1 MGAPYNRRPM
11 GKNKSKA
18 KAKKGAAPKIAKM
31 YGTPD
36 ANDAR
41 VCIELYDL
49 RREALMRA
57 SRETLL
63 QWQPKS
69 AADVAA
75 MAEFG
80 SEHNAAFRQV
90 TSYFEMAFGLARR
103 GAVHPELIAEW
114 CGEGIFLFSKIH
126 PFLEEIRATISPTAF
141 RNAEWITTNTEQG
154 AGRLAMFLDRAK
166 TRDAA
171 ADEAEA

>member
-1 MGAPYNRRPM
+1 MG
-11 GKNKSKA
+11 NK
-18 KAKKGAAPKIAKM
+18 KAKKKKEGGKVAAPKMTAM

-41 VCIELYDL
+41 AVIELYDL
-49 RREALMRA
+49 RREALMRE

-63 QWQPKS
+63 MWQPKS
-69 AADVAA
+69 VADVAA

-90 TSYFEMAFGLARR
+90 TSYFEMAYGLARR

-126 PFLEEIRATISPTAF
+126 PFLEEIRGTISPTAF
-141 RNAEWITTNTEQG
+141 SNAEWITENTEHG
-154 AGRLAMFLDRAK
+154 ATRLAMFLAR
-166 TRDAA
+166 
-171 ADEAEA
+171 AEAQRSKEDAGD